1 MCPHNFLLD
10 NEETFS
16 VRTFKG
22 SGKMFAPKAVGQ
34 AGEETFNHFFGRN
47 F

>member
-1 MCPHNFLLD
+1 LLD

-16 VRTFKG
+16 VRPFKG
-22 SGKMFAPKAVGQ
+22 SGKMFTPKAGEQ
-34 AGEETFNHFFGRN
+34 EGEETLNHFFGRN